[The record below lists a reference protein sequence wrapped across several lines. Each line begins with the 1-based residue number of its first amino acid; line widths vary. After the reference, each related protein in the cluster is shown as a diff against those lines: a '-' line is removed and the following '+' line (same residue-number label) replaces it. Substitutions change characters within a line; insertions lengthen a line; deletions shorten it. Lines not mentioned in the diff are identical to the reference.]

1 MSTFRGVWGSIV
13 DNEKYFMHLHTDVS
27 RFVRAGRWCARRRHC
42 HSGASEALDG
52 AGAAK
57 RETGT
62 KRECILTH
70 VFWPVHQ
77 EGYSFNITK
86 NIQEGERRQDTNSI
100 VHSKQVLKQ
109 TLLFIWLWA
118 RAKYILNVYV
128 LHVTIFTVH
137 GVTPAFLAPATYEIV
152 SLTSRQ
158 KSSVHTIKGSW
169 LCLCQS
175 MRFSF
180 NRLLLL
186 QPCHL

>member
-1 MSTFRGVWGSIV
+1 MSTFRSVWGSIV

-86 NIQEGERRQDTNSI
+86 NIQEGERRQDNNSI

-118 RAKYILNVYV
+118 RAKYVLNVYV

-158 KSSVHTIKGSW
+158 KSSVHTK
-169 LCLCQS
+169 
-175 MRFSF
+175 
-180 NRLLLL
+180 
-186 QPCHL
+186 